1 MKCCYKGFT
10 SHTSHIERDIINYH
24 PVNHNGR
31 HYCCENNIL
40 KLIFWHN
47 KIPPYDKMIQTTC
60 VAAIASCVVRYH
72 PNHPKGIVRFQYAV
86 TYTATIFH
94 CCAILPH
101 FFCSCKC
108 FFLFFFDLRYFPCF
122 AHFLLESFQFFYK
135 TARCHS
141 IFIFKCPMK
150 IRQIVKA
157 YRQGDFQNRCIA
169 LLK

>member
-1 MKCCYKGFT
+1 
-10 SHTSHIERDIINYH
+10 
-24 PVNHNGR
+24 
-31 HYCCENNIL
+31 
-40 KLIFWHN
+40 
-47 KIPPYDKMIQTTC
+47 MIQTTC

-169 LLK
+169 FSSLTLFTYSTQVMFICFLKKRIK